1 MEYHLTS
8 YSGTNDTGPNS
19 RLVCYSQPDYM
30 VNLDGEIL
38 LVHCTLMI
46 IFTGFFRSIEHLI
59 TICLLEDI
67 SAFDSTH
74 TLYFISN
81 VPLKY

>member
-1 MEYHLTS
+1 
-8 YSGTNDTGPNS
+8 
-19 RLVCYSQPDYM
+19 
-30 VNLDGEIL
+30 
-38 LVHCTLMI
+38 MI

-59 TICLLEDI
+59 TLCLLEDI

-74 TLYFISN
+74 TLFFISN